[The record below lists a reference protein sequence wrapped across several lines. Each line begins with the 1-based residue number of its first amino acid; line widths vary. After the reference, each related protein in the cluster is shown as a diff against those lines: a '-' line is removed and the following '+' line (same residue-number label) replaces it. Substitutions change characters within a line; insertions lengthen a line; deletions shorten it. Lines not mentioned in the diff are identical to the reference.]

1 MTDQAAV
8 TPQEDAKAKHEENIV
23 KNGNRAVS
31 YVSHV
36 LVASS
41 EHGYSLPPRAE
52 GCIAQ
57 ELERVGN
64 LRARQKGELLSHPLS
79 LTPSVW

>member
-8 TPQEDAKAKHEENIV
+8 PPQEDAKAKHEETTV
-23 KNGNRAVS
+23 KNGNQALLFT
-31 YVSHV
+31 VSHV
-36 LVASS
+36 LGASS
-41 EHGYSLPPRAE
+41 EHGYSLPSRAG

-64 LRARQKGELLSHPLS
+64 LRQKGELLSHPLS
-79 LTPSVW
+79 LTPFV